1 MNWIIIIV
9 IAVLIIIML
18 MSFEHYT
25 FDISDTNAL
34 NNIVDQINDKQI
46 KANNIIASKT
56 IEGNEIGD
64 NLKTAIMELMFPVN
78 SFFMYNINI
87 ALVDGKP
94 SSITNTPLDYGK
106 WERCNYTSAG
116 VIGIQPENGPDGK
129 TAGDKKITVNQIPP
143 HKHKYQWNPGRS
155 AKYNSNYE
163 YSHTPRD
170 ALTDAD
176 IYNKD
181 GTKITNQE
189 PFRPYGYYLYLY
201 RKISL

>member
-64 NLKTAIMELMFPVN
+64 NLKTAIMELMYPVN

-116 VIGIQPENGPDGK
+116 VIGIHPENGPDGE
-129 TAGDKKITVNQIPP
+129 TSGDKKITVNQIPP
-143 HKHKYQWNPGRS
+143 HRHNYQWNPGRS